1 MTEETET
8 PNCGR
13 TWKRCVALSSQKKKV
28 LPLLV
33 FIAPSFQLCQSLPS
47 DTGQEWN
54 EKIDDIV
61 EDGLGMPDDDLME
74 IPNTLDEQEDEEAEA
89 EEAADQDE
97 DHLDRYQET
106 ATGEYAAHPLTPQQG
121 SPFASNDFELESD
134 YTSFAP
140 SDQIG
145 CGNDGTSSLDE
156 STFSTSVGDSSFST
170 SMCDFSFSTA
180 MCDSSFST
188 SKNESSFSTSMN
200 ESSFNTSMNGS
211 SFDMSMDGDTVDVS
225 SSSREDQQRTSVQSQ
240 SPPVENPRKINLNDY
255 CLRNDFLEYGCFCF
269 HFVNMGSMSWVRS
282 Y

>member
-156 STFSTSVGDSSFST
+156 STFSTS
-170 SMCDFSFSTA
+170 
-180 MCDSSFST
+180 
-188 SKNESSFSTSMN
+188 MN
-200 ESSFNTSMNGS
+200 ESSFNTSNIGYESIRVLIEYNNVVLVGVQHDLSTHVFIPAMAAIFGIYILLKTAIRMVLVATGS
-211 SFDMSMDGDTVDVS
+211 APAEWRSGDF
-225 SSSREDQQRTSVQSQ
+225 
-240 SPPVENPRKINLNDY
+240 P
-255 CLRNDFLEYGCFCF
+255 
-269 HFVNMGSMSWVRS
+269 
-282 Y
+282 